1 MCKRTGGGGVVIKLT
16 FIKITSQNETFGSD
30 YFLYHFY
37 NKGLKKGK
45 KRFQMA
51 EKKTAYLRGH

>member
-1 MCKRTGGGGVVIKLT
+1 MKHLEVI
-16 FIKITSQNETFGSD
+16 N
-30 YFLYHFY
+30 FLYHFY

-51 EKKTAYLRGH
+51 EKTPAYLRGH